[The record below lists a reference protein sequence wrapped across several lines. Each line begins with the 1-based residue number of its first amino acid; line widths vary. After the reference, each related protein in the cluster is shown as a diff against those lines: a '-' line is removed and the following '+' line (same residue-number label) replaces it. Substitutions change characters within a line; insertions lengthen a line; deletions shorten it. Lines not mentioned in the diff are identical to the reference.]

1 MWRSLLSHL
10 VAVAAN
16 VGVLACS
23 STLPSLAQLASTP
36 AVSTS
41 QAPFGAGATGQL
53 ADLIKD
59 WESQKRML
67 VQLAE
72 AMPADKFGYKP
83 TAPQRS
89 YGEQIMHIAIGN
101 VEIMKMLGGVATPP
115 FTIAS
120 AASADTKEEIVK
132 ALSDAYD
139 FGTAVLTAQTPESI
153 NLLLN
158 KDIPFFGGSTRGR
171 VVWSL
176 LSHAMDIYGQ
186 MVVYVRLNGIVPPA
200 SRGI

>member
-1 MWRSLLSHL
+1 MWRSLLSSL

-16 VGVLACS
+16 AGMLACS
-23 STLPSLAQLASTP
+23 SVLPALAERAAALP
-36 AVSTS
+36 VSRS
-41 QAPFGAGATGQL
+41 QAPSAAATGPL

-59 WESQKRML
+59 WDSQKRML

-83 TAPQRS
+83 TAAQRN

-101 VEIMKMLGGVATPP
+101 VEMMKLLGSTVTPP
-115 FTIAS
+115 FTMAS
-120 AASADTKEEIVK
+120 AASADTKEEIIK
-132 ALSDAYD
+132 ALSDAFD
-139 FGTAVLTAQTPESI
+139 FGTAVLKAQTPESI
-153 NLLLN
+153 NVLLDG
-158 KDIPFFGGSTRGR
+158 KIFFFGGSTRAR
-171 VVWSL
+171 VVWTL
-176 LSHAMDIYGQ
+176 LSHGMDIYGQ

>member
-1 MWRSLLSHL
+1 MWRSLLSYL

-16 VGVLACS
+16 AGMLACS
-23 STLPSLAQLASTP
+23 SMLPAVAERAAAP
-36 AVSTS
+36 AVSRS
-41 QAPFGAGATGQL
+41 QAPSGAGATGQL

-59 WESQKRML
+59 WQSQKTML

-83 TAPQRS
+83 TAPQRN

-101 VEIMKMLGGVATPP
+101 VEMMKLLGGAATPP
-115 FTIAS
+115 FTMAS
-120 AASADTKEEIVK
+120 AASVDTKEEIVK

-139 FGTAVLTAQTPESI
+139 FGTAVLNAQTPESI

-158 KDIPFFGGSTRGR
+158 KDIFFFGGSTRGR
-171 VVWSL
+171 VVWTL